1 MTDEP
6 VEIRNGIQLGTTY
19 CLHPQIEVALKKWLE
34 NPTTPAFVMYGDPG
48 VGKTTLVY
56 RVASQLGFAVKEFN
70 ASHTR
75 TGSAFKQQILPL
87 LEEPGI
93 TSWIS
98 DKYRRGH
105 VVLLDEMD
113 GMSSGERGGL
123 QELLKYIR
131 NMKKKAI
138 TIPLICCCNVI
149 QGRKAQQLLRLS
161 MVFEVKMPAQNVLS
175 QWLGR
180 KLKDEERRSDLR
192 QLLRGE
198 VNAYPLGDED
208 AEEEE
213 TIAKKIAHQTLFSK
227 WDLYDEIVAETKD
240 VNLASLLVHQN
251 LLTRIGKTQKMEVYE
266 DLMEILRFGDKCDFW
281 AFFHQCWPLLN
292 ISQEFKC
299 KLMNLHLQKIE
310 YPTQKI
316 PTAEELE
323 YTFVLTKQSSLFN
336 AWKEIC
342 QIYDNSHIPIH
353 YVCDVATQTSPK
365 LVFMTPDAAS
375 AVPAVSASVKPLI
388 EKSTIVKGASRIK
401 R

>member
-1 MTDEP
+1 MKTIVMDK
-6 VEIRNGIQLGTTY
+6 TY
-19 CLHPQIEVALKKWLE
+19 CLHPQIEAALVKWLK

-56 RVASQLGFAVKEFN
+56 RVCKQEGFAVKEFN

-98 DKYRRGH
+98 DRYSRGH
-105 VVLLDEMD
+105 AVLLDEMD

-131 NMKKKAI
+131 AMRKKQI
-138 TIPLICCCNVI
+138 IIPLICCCNVI

-161 MVFEVKMPAQNVLS
+161 TVFEVKMPAPQILS
-175 QWLGR
+175 NWLGR
-180 KLKDEERRSDLR
+180 TIKDEERGSDLR

-198 VNAYPLGDED
+198 VNAAPPGADD
-208 AEEEE
+208 EEEE
-213 TIAKKIAHQTLFSK
+213 TIAKQIAHQTLFDK
-227 WDLYDEIVAETKD
+227 WNIYDDIVVETKD

-251 LLTRIGKTQKMEVYE
+251 LLTKIGTKVPLEIYE
-266 DLMEILRFGDKCDFW
+266 QLMKILHYGDKCDFW

-292 ISQEFKC
+292 ISLEFKC
-299 KLMNLHLQKIE
+299 KLMNLFLQTIP
-310 YPTQKI
+310 PTGKKQ
-316 PTAEELE
+316 PTPEQLE
-323 YTFVLTKQSSLFN
+323 YTYVLTKQSSLFN

-342 QIYDNSHIPIH
+342 YKHDTQGIPIH
-353 YVCDVATQTSPK
+353 YVCDVVTEESPK
-365 LVFMTPDAAS
+365 LIFMPPEAALAVPGLEPTVKGVPTKAAS
-375 AVPAVSASVKPLI
+375 SSKTTTSKGRAKP
-388 EKSTIVKGASRIK
+388 
-401 R
+401 

>member
-1 MTDEP
+1 MKTIGMAAIDK
-6 VEIRNGIQLGTTY
+6 TY
-19 CLHPQIEVALKKWLE
+19 CLHPQIEAALVKWLK

-56 RVASQLGFAVKEFN
+56 RVCKQEGFAVKEFN

-98 DKYRRGH
+98 DRYSRGH
-105 VVLLDEMD
+105 AVLLDEMD

-131 NMKKKAI
+131 AMRKKQI
-138 TIPLICCCNVI
+138 VIPLICCCNVI

-161 MVFEVKMPAQNVLS
+161 TVFEVKMPAPQILS
-175 QWLGR
+175 SWLGR
-180 KLKDEERRSDLR
+180 TIKDEERGSDLR

-198 VNAYPLGDED
+198 ITD
-208 AEEEE
+208 APVGADDEEEE
-213 TIAKKIAHQTLFSK
+213 TIAKQIAHQTLFDK
-227 WDLYDEIVAETKD
+227 WNIYDDIIVETKD

-251 LLTRIGKTQKMEVYE
+251 LLTRLGTKVPIEIYE
-266 DLMEILRFGDKCDFW
+266 ECMKVLHNGDKCDFW

-292 ISQEFKC
+292 ISLEFKC
-299 KLMNLHLQKIE
+299 KLMNLYLQTIP
-310 YPTQKI
+310 PTGKKQ
-316 PTAEELE
+316 PTPEQLE
-323 YTFVLTKQSSLFN
+323 YTYVLTKQSSLFN

-342 QIYDNSHIPIH
+342 LKHDTQGIPIH
-353 YVCDVATQTSPK
+353 YVCDVATEESPK
-365 LVFMTPDAAS
+365 LVFMPPEGAS
-375 AVPAVSASVKPLI
+375 AVPGLDGAIKAAS
-388 EKSTIVKGASRIK
+388 STKATTSKAASRAK
-401 R
+401 L